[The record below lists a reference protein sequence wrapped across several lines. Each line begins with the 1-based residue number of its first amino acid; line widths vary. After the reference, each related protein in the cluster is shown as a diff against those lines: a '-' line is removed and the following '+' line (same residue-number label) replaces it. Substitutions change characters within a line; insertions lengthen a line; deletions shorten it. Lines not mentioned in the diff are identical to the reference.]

1 MGLGEQLFNSVK
13 RINRRSVAIRPL
25 HTDSIISLIVNI
37 QRNDILRHIAFL
49 QKLFPRKFIDALRAL
64 AQHSQYNQGSSPS
77 SHSRLIPR
85 MQDMFSGINLDF
97 FRAGRREFP
106 HYDSLVL
113 LKRHIEGR
121 SLNVPTSNH
130 IADQLA
136 VTSHSNPHRF
146 REIVE
151 DIAHLRFGMRYHN
164 RQFVALRER
173 QIDRQRKRVLDRELL
188 LQLVSIGGS

>member
-64 AQHSQYNQGSSPS
+64 ALHSQYNQGSSPS

-136 VTSHSNPHRF
+136 VTSHSNPAPIPR
-146 REIVE
+146 
-151 DIAHLRFGMRYHN
+151 DC
-164 RQFVALRER
+164 
-173 QIDRQRKRVLDRELL
+173 
-188 LQLVSIGGS
+188 